1 MSKNKKSCGSWSLL
15 TSFFILHGIHIPYMQ
30 HELSVIVGYFNIC
43 DLFRF
48 TGNITMPHVKIINL
62 HVDINMLLVNII
74 MFYVDLN
81 NSHVNI
87 FVLLDA

>member
-1 MSKNKKSCGSWSLL
+1 MWKLEFIN
-15 TSFFILHGIHIPYMQ
+15 FFFLYYTEYISPTCNMNYW
-30 HELSVIVGYFNIC
+30 
-43 DLFRF
+43 F

-87 FVLLDA
+87 FVLLDALFCLN